1 MARYPV
7 HVTIPPSSDRYG
19 HDILAS
25 DPHLREERRRRPTS
39 ERITAE
45 PGLLKAR
52 QQGLIEIDGDTIRPT
67 TRGRHFLNEL
77 LMLFLAE

>member
-1 MARYPV
+1 MQ
-7 HVTIPPSSDRYG
+7 
-19 HDILAS
+19 
-25 DPHLREERRRRPTS
+25 ERRNLGAAELPFEFMMNALRLNQGFPRRLFT
-39 ERITAE
+39 ERTGLPFEAAE

-52 QQGLIEIDGDTIRPT
+52 QQGLVEIDGDTIRPT